1 MYNINIPENYEFCIL
16 FITWQLT
23 INCWLTIRKTLVKYC
38 LHKKWKSKNLKKNHD
53 HAPLF
58 HIEFLR
64 LFSTSFGVIF
74 IKWARLDSVFLHK
87 VGSDCALDALPTD
100 GALGEGGGTLRT
112 GDKVTA
118 GQEHN
123 GHLLVQA
130 DFTDG
135 QVLQFFVFLFQHARI
150 SCTDRHYNVRLVTT
164 ASYKITCKCWVIY
177 DQLWSAASTYSN
189 VQPSIVR
196 YYSFS

>member
-1 MYNINIPENYEFCIL
+1 MFSHASFWRETELTTLCYINKVYIIL
-16 FITWQLT
+16 TYQ
-23 INCWLTIRKTLVKYC
+23 RKF
-38 LHKKWKSKNLKKNHD
+38 WKKNHD

-64 LFSTSFGVIF
+64 LFSTRFGVIF
-74 IKWARLDSVFLHK
+74 IKGVGFEGVFLDK

-100 GALGEGGGTLRT
+100 GALGEGGGTLRA

-135 QVLQFFVFLFQHARI
+135 QVLQLFVFLFQHARI
-150 SCTDRHYNVRLVTT
+150 SCTDRHNNVH
-164 ASYKITCKCWVIY
+164 
-177 DQLWSAASTYSN
+177 
-189 VQPSIVR
+189 
-196 YYSFS
+196 